1 MPEPT
6 TPSGAETG
14 SPENTTVNKYSPEIQ
29 AIIDEMTAKVSRAEA
44 ERKKANDEAANYR
57 IREKEADQ
65 RKLTEE
71 ASTAV
76 LRASLERELGEFKS
90 LSETQKS
97 RLDAVETARRKEL
110 LARLPQDKARNYQ
123 TVDLNV
129 LEMIAGDFAAAS
141 PVGNSQGNERG
152 AAGSAIPSLEGMTL
166 TELYQLM
173 QSNPTAY
180 TKLMK
185 GI

>member
-1 MPEPT
+1 MPDQPT
-6 TPSGAETG
+6 SSEANPG
-14 SPENTTVNKYSPEIQ
+14 SPENNAGNMYSPEIQ

-44 ERKKANDEAANYR
+44 ERKKANDEAASYR

-65 RKLTEE
+65 RKQAEE
-71 ASTAV
+71 EKLAELNAN
-76 LRASLERELGEFKS
+76 LQRELGELKT

-97 RLDAVETARRKEL
+97 RLETIETSRRKEL
-110 LARLPQDKARNYQ
+110 LARLPQDKAKNYE
-123 TVDLNV
+123 TIDLTT
-129 LEMIAGDFAAAS
+129 LELIARDFATAPAS
-141 PVGNSQGNERG
+141 GNSQGNERG
-152 AAGSAIPSLEGMTL
+152 AAGGALPSLEGMNL

-173 QSNPTAY
+173 QSNPTAH

>member
-6 TPSGAETG
+6 APSGAETG
-14 SPENTTVNKYSPEIQ
+14 SPENSTVNKYSPEIQ
-29 AIIDEMTAKVSRAEA
+29 AILDEMTAKVSRAEA
-44 ERKKANDEAANYR
+44 ERKKANDEAASYR
-57 IREKEADQ
+57 IREKEAEQ

-71 ASTAV
+71 AGTAE
-76 LRASLERELGEFKS
+76 LRASLEKELGELKS

-97 RLDAVETARRKEL
+97 RLEAVETARRKEL
-110 LARLPQDKARNYQ
+110 LARLPQDKAKNYQ
-123 TVDLNV
+123 TIDLSV
-129 LEMIAGDFAAAS
+129 LELIAADFATGS
-141 PVGNSQGNERG
+141 PVGNSQGSERG
-152 AAGSAIPSLEGMTL
+152 AAGSALPSLEGMTL

-185 GI
+185 G